1 MVFPMTITLEEALQ
15 LGLSHHQVG
24 RLAEA
29 ETVYRQILQF
39 EPEQA
44 DALYFLGRIAHQSG
58 RWDEAVAFSKRAIAA
73 DPSESTFAHSLAE
86 SLRAQGKLSE
96 AVEWYC
102 AALRLKPD
110 YALAHS
116 NLASALAALG
126 EVGRAESSFREALRL
141 NPQFAECYNNWG
153 VLLRR
158 QGRLVDAR
166 TCFMQ
171 ALGLRPDFT
180 EAHNNL
186 GNACRDDGK
195 LDEAIGAYR
204 RAIETRPDFDLARL
218 NLAEALREAGR
229 SNEAASE
236 LQDVLR
242 IRPHCKEA
250 HAALAE
256 MCRAGGKLDEAC
268 GHYEAILR
276 FDPRSAPALISLGAV
291 LHQQGKPGDAQEC
304 FQRALEIDARSVQGH
319 VNLGYSFQAQGKL
332 ASATDCFERALQ
344 VEPNHAE
351 AHNSLA
357 VTWNLRGRPDQAL
370 AHCRRAVEIDPTFAF
385 AHNSL
390 GVCLQDLGRL
400 DEATASYRTAVQL
413 APDAAGHH
421 SNLLYAMNCDSSCD
435 AASVAAEH
443 RAWGQRHA
451 HPLTPKRLE
460 HSNDRTP
467 GRRLRIG
474 YASPYF
480 RQHAVNTFIEPI
492 LASHDHE
499 TFEVFCYSDVAAA
512 DATTRQ
518 LMMHADRW
526 RPTAGLSDQQ
536 LSEAIREDRI
546 DILIDLSGHIGGN
559 RLLVFARKPAPV
571 QVTYLGYQNTTGM
584 TAMDYRLTDDYAD
597 PPGRTEAYYT
607 EQLVRLPGSFFC
619 YLPAND
625 VPPINGLPLESN
637 GFVTFGSFNNF
648 FKVTPEVLATWAK
661 LLRTVPRSRLV
672 VLAYTIDL
680 VTEHVYDTIKRHGVD
695 ANRVEVTDRLP
706 YRQYLELIQTV
717 DIALDPF
724 PFNGHTTTCD
734 CLWQGVPVVTL
745 SGQTY
750 ASRFGG
756 SGLVTLGLADLIA
769 HTADEYVQTATS
781 LATDV
786 ERLRQLRSSLR
797 ERMAGSPLLDFR
809 TFTRNLEAE
818 YRRMWTRWCAS

>member
-15 LGLSHHQVG
+15 LGLSHHRAG

-29 ETVYRQILQF
+29 EVVYRRILEF
-39 EPEQA
+39 EPNQA
-44 DALYFLGRIAHQSG
+44 DAIYFLGRIAHQAG
-58 RWDEAVAFSKRAIAA
+58 RLDEAVAFSKRAIAA
-73 DPSESTFAHSLAE
+73 DPSESTFVHSLAE

-96 AVEWYC
+96 SVEWYC
-102 AALRLKPD
+102 QALRLKPD

-126 EVGRAESSFREALRL
+126 ELERAESSFREALRL
-141 NPQFAECYNNWG
+141 NPQSAECYNNWG
-153 VLLRR
+153 VLLRG
-158 QGRLVDAR
+158 QGRLVEAR

-171 ALGLRPDFT
+171 ALRLGPDLT

-186 GNACRDDGK
+186 GNVCRDEGK

-204 RAIETRPDFDLARL
+204 RAIATRPDFELARL
-218 NLAEALREAGR
+218 NLGEALRETGR
-229 SNEAASE
+229 SSEAVSE

-242 IRPHCKEA
+242 IRPNSSKA

-256 MCRAGGKLDEAC
+256 ICQVQGKLDEAR
-268 GHYEAILR
+268 GHYEAILSVH
-276 FDPRSAPALISLGAV
+276 PRSAPALNSLGAM
-291 LHQQGKPGDAQEC
+291 LHQQGKPEDAQVC
-304 FQRALEIDARSVQGH
+304 FQRALQIDSRSVQAH
-319 VNLGYSFQAQGKL
+319 VNLGYSFQAQGQL
-332 ASATDCFERALQ
+332 ACASDCFERALQ
-344 VEPNHAE
+344 IEPNHAE

-357 VTWNLRGRPDQAL
+357 VTWNLRGRPDKAL

-400 DEATASYRTAVQL
+400 DEAIACYRKAVEL
-413 APDAAGHH
+413 APDAAGQH
-421 SNLLYAMNCDSSCD
+421 SNLLYALNCDPTCD
-435 AASVAAEH
+435 AARVAAEH
-443 RAWGQRHA
+443 RAWGRRHA
-451 HPLTPKRLE
+451 DPLMPKRLV
-460 HSNDRTP
+460 HPNDRTP
-467 GRRLRIG
+467 DRRLRIG
-474 YASPYF
+474 YVSPYF

-492 LASHDHE
+492 LASHDHQN
-499 TFEVFCYSDVAAA
+499 FEVFCYSDVAGG

-518 LMMHADRW
+518 LMRYADRW
-526 RPTAGLSDQQ
+526 RPAAGLADQHLSD
-536 LSEAIREDRI
+536 AIRNDRI
-546 DILIDLSGHIGGN
+546 DILMDLSGHIGGN

-584 TAMDYRLTDDYAD
+584 TAMDYRLTDAYAD
-597 PPGRTEAYYT
+597 PPGKTEADYT

-619 YLPAND
+619 YMPSGDA
-625 VPPINGLPLESN
+625 PPINALPLESN

-661 LLRTVPRSRLV
+661 LLQTVPRSRLV
-672 VLAYTIDL
+672 VLAYAIDL
-680 VTEHVYDTIKRHGVD
+680 VTEHVYGTFERHGID
-695 ANRVEVTDRLP
+695 ANRIEVTDRLP
-706 YRQYLELIQTV
+706 YRQYLELIRSV
-717 DIALDPF
+717 DFALDPF

-756 SGLVTLGLADLIA
+756 SGLETLGLADLIA
-769 HTADEYVQTATS
+769 HTTDEYVQTAAR
-781 LATDV
+781 LANDV
-786 ERLRQLRSSLR
+786 DRLKQLRGSLR
-797 ERMAGSPLLDFR
+797 ERMAGSPLLDFQ

-818 YRRMWTRWCAS
+818 YRRMWIRWCAS